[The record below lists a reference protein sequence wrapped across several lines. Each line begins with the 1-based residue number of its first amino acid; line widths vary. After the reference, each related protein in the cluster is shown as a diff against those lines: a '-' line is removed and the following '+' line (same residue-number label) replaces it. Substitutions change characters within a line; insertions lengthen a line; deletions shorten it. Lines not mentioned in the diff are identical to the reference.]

1 MPVDG
6 IRCGEAKRAKEFI
19 PEEAKYQDEES
30 NKWTT
35 NTDDIKIIQELYKQ
49 WSSKIDKILHV
60 FEENNLKEG
69 TDWLR
74 SFI

>member
-35 NTDDIKIIQELYKQ
+35 NTDDIKIIQDLYKQ

>member
-35 NTDDIKIIQELYKQ
+35 NTDDIKIIQDLYKQ
-49 WSSKIDKILHV
+49 
-60 FEENNLKEG
+60 
-69 TDWLR
+69 
-74 SFI
+74 